1 MGTNG
6 GFDSQLLA
14 ARMPATI
21 PCVGQKPKGGP
32 WGCKS
37 FTRSKGLTDALIGGC
52 HHGDATDN
60 VTKHRVSF
68 VVV

>member
-1 MGTNG
+1 MGANEI
-6 GFDSQLLA
+6 FDSQLTT

-37 FTRSKGLTDALIGGC
+37 FTRSKGPTDALIGGC

-68 VVV
+68 VIV